1 MEQRLIE
8 LVFDKR
14 IKKLRTIS
22 DIFRFLDNNKFT
34 EVLNNE
40 YFKEVT
46 FKTFRVFYE
55 LSILWL
61 QFELPVI
68 LLREFSS
75 KNQLADET
83 NIYEKVRSISV
94 EKIKEKINETG
105 LMEIASEIYG
115 ILDYINGLERADEI
129 FNLDEHFFNVSQEDI
144 IYRISVKIE
153 EEKFLLNEL
162 SDILKKFVSEKT
174 LSFNELDNITRH

>member
-14 IKKLRTIS
+14 IKKLKTIS

-40 YFKEVT
+40 YFKEVS

-68 LLREFSS
+68 LLQEFSL
-75 KNQLADET
+75 KNQLADDS
-83 NIYEKVRSISV
+83 NIYEKVRSIS
-94 EKIKEKINETG
+94 
-105 LMEIASEIYG
+105 
-115 ILDYINGLERADEI
+115 
-129 FNLDEHFFNVSQEDI
+129 
-144 IYRISVKIE
+144 
-153 EEKFLLNEL
+153 
-162 SDILKKFVSEKT
+162 LKKLKK
-174 LSFNELDNITRH
+174 R